1 MNEKGFFTL
10 IGLCFLLVAALL
22 VRGVQESEKNY
33 SNITTDFHTE
43 VDLQNVAD
51 SALIEAVDLIKR
63 NQEAIANGEQ
73 IPEILPK
80 PSSVSEEQTA
90 QKITITG
97 NYDADVEVYA
107 RYAWYPVDK
116 RGDIFFNERKYTQ
129 DGYNDENFK
138 KDDNNKELT
147 NIGIALISVASREI
161 DGNKFYRRAIGYFLT
176 DGDENNL
183 DKAKKPKE
191 YIYFMN
197 SLDKEK

>member
-51 SALIEAVDLIKR
+51 SALIEAMNMIKLGKITLKESSKAVANRRINQHEIEKIEIANKLIKDV
-63 NQEAIANGEQ
+63 NVKVFYEYG
-73 IPEILPK
+73 
-80 PSSVSEEQTA
+80 
-90 QKITITG
+90 KIDGSDEG
-97 NYDADVEVYA
+97 NIYFF
-107 RYAWYPVDK
+107 K
-116 RGDIFFNERKYTQ
+116 RTHKSKGTYED
-129 DGYNDENFK
+129 
-138 KDDNNKELT
+138 T
-147 NIGIALISVASREI
+147 NITDTPKKGVILISVASREI

-176 DGDENNL
+176 DEDTEEDG
-183 DKAKKPKE
+183 K
-191 YIYFMN
+191 IYFMN